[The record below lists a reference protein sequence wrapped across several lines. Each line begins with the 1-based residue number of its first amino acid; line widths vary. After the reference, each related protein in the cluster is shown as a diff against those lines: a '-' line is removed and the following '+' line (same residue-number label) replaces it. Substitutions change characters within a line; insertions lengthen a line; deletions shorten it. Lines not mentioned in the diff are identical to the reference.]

1 MILSIPAPTLSRL
14 SAIYRC
20 LSQLSELGRKSV
32 SSAELGKMIDVAPH
46 SIRKDMSYIGE
57 AGVQGSSG
65 YNVEY
70 LKSHLAKN
78 LSLDIL
84 RKACVVGTG
93 RLGSAILAYSGFA
106 ETSFSVVAGF
116 DSSINVVESL
126 KTSIPLFPA
135 SEIPSVVAKMGIE
148 LAIVTVPAAAAQ
160 LTADRLIL
168 GGIKGIVNFS
178 AAAMTSNKADV
189 HIRNMDIVTEFTYLS
204 ALIAAN

>member
-1 MILSIPAPTLSRL
+1 
-14 SAIYRC
+14 
-20 LSQLSELGRKSV
+20 
-32 SSAELGKMIDVAPH
+32 MIDVAPH